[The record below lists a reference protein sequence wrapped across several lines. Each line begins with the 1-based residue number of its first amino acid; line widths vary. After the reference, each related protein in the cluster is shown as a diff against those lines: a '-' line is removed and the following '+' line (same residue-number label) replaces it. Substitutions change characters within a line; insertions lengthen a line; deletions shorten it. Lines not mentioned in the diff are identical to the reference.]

1 MQGWTVFANQ
11 ALANAPM
18 HDVIRKG
25 GTVCAHFV
33 AIKEEMVPLQGVCF
47 PSSAPAVGHSPC
59 FTGAIACQFDAS
71 RHILVSNMVSN
82 F

>member
-18 HDVIRKG
+18 HDVTRKG

-33 AIKEEMVPLQGVCF
+33 AIKEEMVPLKGDQWISF
-47 PSSAPAVGHSPC
+47 M
-59 FTGAIACQFDAS
+59 T
-71 RHILVSNMVSN
+71 
-82 F
+82 

>member
-1 MQGWTVFANQ
+1 
-11 ALANAPM
+11 M

-33 AIKEEMVPLQGVCF
+33 AIKEEMVPLKG
-47 PSSAPAVGHSPC
+47 
-59 FTGAIACQFDAS
+59 S
-71 RHILVSNMVSN
+71 RV